1 MSVVVESEVSG
12 GIVSVGGYRSTVEE
26 LLDLLRGP
34 AWQADALCKEYPNL
48 AWFGK
53 SGRSSNAAKAVCSAC
68 LVRDE
73 CLTYAMADPNLDGIW
88 GGLTHKERNQLR
100 HTAADPLDRLPA
112 SA

>member
-1 MSVVVESEVSG
+1 MSVVFESEVPD

-26 LLDLLRGP
+26 LLDLPRGP

-53 SGRSSNAAKAVCSAC
+53 SDRSSKATKAVCSAC

-73 CLTYAMADPNLDGIW
+73 CLTYAMADPNLDGTW

-100 HTAADPLDRLPA
+100 HTAPNPHDRLTA